1 MLSCVLDKNYSQ
13 HAKLCIYFFMQNQ
26 YGISGLK
33 VSTSQYSAEILSA
46 SQPPGGGGGGGGGYE
61 VYHKNISKHNAMKQ
75 RTVKMLTGLNLEG
88 GTAIISMKNISIESR
103 SAPSVVLDPPK
114 TALSKSLLLLKTSR
128 A

>member
-1 MLSCVLDKNYSQ
+1 M
-13 HAKLCIYFFMQNQ
+13 
-26 YGISGLK
+26 
-33 VSTSQYSAEILSA
+33 
-46 SQPPGGGGGGGGGYE
+46 
-61 VYHKNISKHNAMKQ
+61 YHKNISKHNAMKQ
-75 RTVKMLTGLNLEG
+75 STVKMLTGLNLEG